1 MTDDRRL
8 QRDVD
13 AVLRGSRALVGVAAR
28 SLDLPDDV
36 TLAQFRA
43 LVVLAGHGPQPVGA
57 LAAELAVHAST
68 ATRLVDRLV
77 AKDLVE
83 RVAAEPG
90 DDRRQSH
97 VALAHAGA
105 ALIAH
110 VSRRRRRELRTILAR
125 LSGERAE
132 VVAAMTVFADV
143 AGEAAESSWELGWQA
158 D

>member
-1 MTDDRRL
+1 MT
-8 QRDVD
+8 
-13 AVLRGSRALVGVAAR
+13 
-28 SLDLPDDV
+28 LP
-36 TLAQFRA
+36 QFRA
-43 LVVLAGHGPQPVGA
+43 LVVLAGHGAQPVGT

-68 ATRLVDRLV
+68 ATRLVDRLE
-77 AKDLVE
+77 AKELVT

-97 VALAHAGA
+97 VALAPAGA
-105 ALIAH
+105 ALIAG

-125 LSGERAE
+125 LTARQRAE
-132 VVAAMTVFADV
+132 VAAAMTVFADV